1 MKTIWR
7 NIDNY
12 DKQMQEYH
20 NYHKK
25 YSNKE
30 ETIKNYFLRDST
42 GHYAKAVDLIC
53 SAIERKM
60 PIFISGDYDVDG
72 MTSVAILYR
81 GISEIYED
89 VQWWVPDRTTNG
101 YGLDISV
108 IASKVSKT
116 PALIIAVDTGI
127 TEVDKCIT
135 LISRGYQI
143 LILDHHIPD
152 MNNLPDADVIV
163 DPKCFADQTDTDY
176 HACGGV
182 IAAKVMYQLKC
193 RYCNNTD
200 VPINHATMELAAL
213 CILSDVIPL
222 TDEMKVLLEYG
233 MICLRT
239 SDTPG
244 IQALFI
250 ACGIKENTPVTSHLL
265 VFTVIPKLNAAGR
278 MGVSSLGVKLFL
290 SSTNVAYLAQ
300 NLVKL
305 NSTRKEIENLIFT
318 EALQLASEYVKVYPH
333 SVVVYKSGW
342 HSGVLGIVA
351 ARLLREFCVPVIVL
365 TQEGDSLHGS
375 CRSVEGCNIYNIL
388 QDCSDLLEQFG
399 GHAAAAGLSLKADML
414 PEFKKQFEASI
425 VEQGIPEQKVLEYS
439 KLITI
444 EDCQNI
450 PWILSLRMKEPTGN
464 QNLNWIFRVEE
475 ATVVYVSNIAINN
488 NAVTVVLR
496 NDAGNELRLRQFR
509 PVEDF
514 SIYLY
519 HKVHTLISPD
529 FVYFGGITR
538 PEWQLVDIQ
547 EVPDM
552 EVV

>member
-1 MKTIWR
+1 M
-7 NIDNY
+7 
-12 DKQMQEYH
+12 
-20 NYHKK
+20 
-25 YSNKE
+25 
-30 ETIKNYFLRDST
+30 
-42 GHYAKAVDLIC
+42 
-53 SAIERKM
+53 
-60 PIFISGDYDVDG
+60 
-72 MTSVAILYR
+72 
-81 GISEIYED
+81 
-89 VQWWVPDRTTNG
+89 
-101 YGLDISV
+101 
-108 IASKVSKT
+108 
-116 PALIIAVDTGI
+116 
-127 TEVDKCIT
+127 
-135 LISRGYQI
+135 
-143 LILDHHIPD
+143 
-152 MNNLPDADVIV
+152 
-163 DPKCFADQTDTDY
+163 
-176 HACGGV
+176 
-182 IAAKVMYQLKC
+182 
-193 RYCNNTD
+193 
-200 VPINHATMELAAL
+200 
-213 CILSDVIPL
+213 
-222 TDEMKVLLEYG
+222 
-233 MICLRT
+233 
-239 SDTPG
+239 
-244 IQALFI
+244 
-250 ACGIKENTPVTSHLL
+250 
-265 VFTVIPKLNAAGR
+265 
-278 MGVSSLGVKLFL
+278 
-290 SSTNVAYLAQ
+290 
-300 NLVKL
+300 KL

-365 TQEGDSLHGS
+365 TQEGDKLHGS

-388 QDCSDLLEQFG
+388 QNCSDLLEQFG

-464 QNLNWIFRVEE
+464 QNPNWIFRVEE